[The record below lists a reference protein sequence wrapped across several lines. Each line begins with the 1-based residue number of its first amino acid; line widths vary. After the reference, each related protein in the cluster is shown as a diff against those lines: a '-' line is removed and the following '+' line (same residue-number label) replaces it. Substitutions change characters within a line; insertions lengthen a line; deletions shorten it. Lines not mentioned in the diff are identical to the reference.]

1 MTLIGNL
8 GADGIGRS
16 GGAVAS
22 RRRASASGF
31 TLPPEAGPAIGAA
44 TDVQDAGA
52 SGDSAP
58 VFAAFMEGL
67 LGLQERGAMDASST
81 PAVRDRE
88 ARRHGQALLSALA
101 ELQLALIGGG
111 GGSGTPRDGLKS
123 LSERLSVLAS
133 TLPAAA
139 DPGLQAVVRA
149 IGLRA
154 RIELAR
160 RVG

>member
-1 MTLIGNL
+1 
-8 GADGIGRS
+8 
-16 GGAVAS
+16 
-22 RRRASASGF
+22 
-31 TLPPEAGPAIGAA
+31 
-44 TDVQDAGA
+44 
-52 SGDSAP
+52 
-58 VFAAFMEGL
+58 
-67 LGLQERGAMDASST
+67 MDASST

>member
-1 MTLIGNL
+1 MTLIGSL
-8 GADGIGRS
+8 RTDGIGRS
-16 GGAVAS
+16 GGAG
-22 RRRASASGF
+22 RRRALASGF
-31 TLPPEAGPAIGAA
+31 TLPPEAGGGTGAA

-52 SGDSAP
+52 SGDTAP

-67 LGLQERGAMDASST
+67 LGLQERGAMDAALA

-101 ELQLALIGGG
+101 ELQLALIGVGG
-111 GGSGTPRDGLKS
+111 DPATAQDGLKS
-123 LSERLSVLAS
+123 LSERLSVLAG
-133 TLPAAA
+133 TVPAAA
-139 DPGLQAVVRA
+139 DPGLQAIVRA

-160 RVG
+160 RAG